1 MKYTTQSENPV
12 TADFSDD
19 GVVLKCSYEMY
30 NRDLKKAVITD
41 KMILTYDE
49 LEQIYN
55 AYKSFKGETK

>member
-1 MKYTTQSENPV
+1 MKYTTQSDNPV

-19 GVVLKCSYEMY
+19 CVLMSCTY
-30 NRDLKKAVITD
+30 NIYDNNLKKVSITD
-41 KMILTYDE
+41 KMLLTYGE